1 MNICCWRQIN
11 QIKRRDM
18 GLFDFIF
25 KSREERRKEKEVR
38 DVLRR
43 TDDFIEK
50 TERML
55 DWMQKDDR
63 KWRNGL

>member
-1 MNICCWRQIN
+1 
-11 QIKRRDM
+11 M

-63 KWRNGL
+63 KWSNGL

>member
-1 MNICCWRQIN
+1 
-11 QIKRRDM
+11 M

-25 KSREERRKEKEVR
+25 KSREERRKEKEKEVR

>member
-1 MNICCWRQIN
+1 
-11 QIKRRDM
+11 M

-25 KSREERRKEKEVR
+25 KSREERRKEKAVR